1 MIWLITGT
9 SSGFG
14 YRLASIALSR
24 GDRVL
29 ATARSLPKLQKLVD
43 VTSQDPD
50 QTKKDRLKTFRLD
63 LGDSEKTIQ
72 DTVREA
78 ANVWGRIDVL
88 VNNAGWGA
96 TGLAEEF
103 GLPLIQQIIND
114 NVMGTAKVTF
124 ATLPFMRAQ
133 KSGTVVT
140 VGSRSVWKTER
151 PGIGPYAMAKAA
163 LHAFTENLSVEL
175 AQFNIRTLLVEPG
188 SFRTE
193 GIYAHGWISNDPSP
207 DYDDFRTRAK
217 SFAATIPGNEG
228 GDPDKAMNALAD
240 IVRGEGVAQGREWPK
255 YLILGKDADRDVR
268 EKCGIVLNALDEWK
282 DVSRNVSFDDTV
294 A

>member
-78 ANVWGRIDVL
+78 ANVWGRVDVL
-88 VNNAGWGA
+88 VNNAGTVFPLGCICFSKGECRLGCYRFGGRIWVTTLFLISSGVC
-96 TGLAEEF
+96 GLNSPF
-103 GLPLIQQIIND
+103 G
-114 NVMGTAKVTF
+114 
-124 ATLPFMRAQ
+124 
-133 KSGTVVT
+133 
-140 VGSRSVWKTER
+140 
-151 PGIGPYAMAKAA
+151 
-163 LHAFTENLSVEL
+163 
-175 AQFNIRTLLVEPG
+175 
-188 SFRTE
+188 
-193 GIYAHGWISNDPSP
+193 
-207 DYDDFRTRAK
+207 
-217 SFAATIPGNEG
+217 
-228 GDPDKAMNALAD
+228 
-240 IVRGEGVAQGREWPK
+240 
-255 YLILGKDADRDVR
+255 
-268 EKCGIVLNALDEWK
+268 
-282 DVSRNVSFDDTV
+282 
-294 A
+294 